1 MDEQAQSPILVVSSR
16 GRHLSPSVGNGYHTL
31 LIKTLSARLY
41 KSGDVFRKALVG
53 QEDACPTNTV
63 VSNPL
68 SWFSVQEYVTRIK
81 NWTY

>member
-1 MDEQAQSPILVVSSR
+1 VDEQAQSPILVVSSR

-53 QEDACPTNTV
+53 QAGC
-63 VSNPL
+63 L
-68 SWFSVQEYVTRIK
+68 SHQYGGLESSFMVFSPRIRHP
-81 NWTY
+81 N